1 MILRDTPA
9 LTPAP
14 APAAASRL
22 RVGSALA
29 MALVLGVLGPLP
41 AAAVTPPKA
50 APATPAQAPAVGTP
64 VPAAGAKAK
73 GGGAATGATATAA
86 AAKPGAVLELDWEE
100 LIPQDARSKFAGAGP
115 PPPVH
120 DYLGEGGM
128 AAAQPMDFSVNDQL
142 DGVDVKLPGFIV
154 PLDVGKDGLVSEFF
168 LVPYFGACIHVPPPP
183 PNQIVYVKASKG
195 LALDSIYEAYWV
207 TGKMKI
213 SKKNTQLGASA
224 YSLAATK
231 VEIYKY

>member
-1 MILRDTPA
+1 MILRNST
-9 LTPAP
+9 AP
-14 APAAASRL
+14 ASSPPAMS
-22 RVGSALA
+22 VLA
-29 MALVLGVLGPLP
+29 VVLLLAVTP
-41 AAAVTPPKA
+41 AAAVTPPKP

-64 VPAAGAKAK
+64 VPASGTKSS
-73 GGGAATGATATAA
+73 GGAAGGAAVAA
-86 AAKPGAVLELDWEE
+86 PRPGAVLELDWEE
-100 LIPQDARSKFAGAGP
+100 LVPQDARSKFAGAGP
-115 PPPVH
+115 PPPIH

-128 AAAQPMDFSVNDQL
+128 AAAQPMDFSVNEQL

-183 PNQIVYVKASKG
+183 PNQIVYVKTAKG

-213 SKKNTQLGASA
+213 TKKNTQLGASA